1 MRMNLRLV
9 SFFAVSAL
17 CAGFAPTSNGEV
29 ARHIGGSLRRS
40 TLDCHFGGGGQ
51 ADVARGRDSR
61 VAAVPSRLHASADD
75 SGNEHDQEFQQLKIS
90 FVTGNEMKRRE
101 VNTILNSCGAT
112 KGPTPDTSLVDLRL
126 LNVDL
131 PEIQEINT
139 EAIAK
144 NKAIQAAQLANGPC
158 VVEDTS
164 LAFNA
169 LGGMPGPFVKFF
181 QDRLKSEGLYR
192 ILQDYED
199 KSAEAVCTLAFCP
212 APHADPVI
220 FTGRTKGTII
230 APVEGRGFG
239 WDSIFVPDE
248 GNGDPFSCMTT
259 EEKCALSHRGK
270 AVRQWADWLGKNRE
284 ALFLRQEGQHS
295 IGHKGLDF
303 KATFPEE

>member
-1 MRMNLRLV
+1 MPNSKSTGSTVGDLGRV
-9 SFFAVSAL
+9 STDV
-17 CAGFAPTSNGEV
+17 
-29 ARHIGGSLRRS
+29 
-40 TLDCHFGGGGQ
+40 
-51 ADVARGRDSR
+51 DVAGCAPVGMLVRKMKPTFLLR
-61 VAAVPSRLHASADD
+61 ASADD
-75 SGNEHDQEFQQLKIS
+75 SKNEDAEFQQLKIS
-90 FVTGNEMKRRE
+90 FVTGNETKRRE

-144 NKAIQAAQLANGPC
+144 NKAIQAAQLANGPF

-169 LGGMPGPFVKFF
+169 LGGMPGPFIKFF
-181 QDRLKSEGLYR
+181 QQKLKSEGLYR
-192 ILQDYED
+192 ILQDYDD

-212 APHADPVI
+212 TPHADPVI

-248 GNGDPFSCMTT
+248 GDGEPFSCMTT
-259 EEKCALSHRGK
+259 EEKCEVSHRGK
-270 AVRQWADWLGKNRE
+270 AVRQWAEWLGKNQE

-295 IGHKGLDF
+295 VGHKGLDF

>member
-1 MRMNLRLV
+1 MILRIISL
-9 SFFAVSAL
+9 FAVGTL
-17 CAGFAPTSNGEV
+17 CAGFSPLPATTMPNSKSTMSTAGDL
-29 ARHIGGSLRRS
+29 GRR
-40 TLDCHFGGGGQ
+40 
-51 ADVARGRDSR
+51 
-61 VAAVPSRLHASADD
+61 ASADD
-75 SGNEHDQEFQQLKIS
+75 SKNEDAEFQQLKIS
-90 FVTGNEMKRRE
+90 FVTVNEMKRRE

-131 PEIQEINT
+131 PEIQEIDT
-139 EAIAK
+139 EAVAK

-169 LGGMPGPFVKFF
+169 LGGMPGTFIKFF
-181 QDRLKSEGLYR
+181 QQKLKSEGLYR
-192 ILQDYED
+192 ILQDYDD
-199 KSAEAVCTLAFCP
+199 KTAEAVCTLAFCP

-248 GNGDPFSCMTT
+248 GNGEPFSCMTT
-259 EEKCALSHRGK
+259 EEKCEVSHRGK